1 MLLPA
6 ALRIHCSDQCKQML
20 DKLGG
25 YILEPRGTVT
35 IKVCCYCFHASL
47 SLSKICAFLFMAA
60 LWNRAGYYIFVLWF
74 LLTSFFLSFFPR
86 LISAVA
92 YWMSTTLPQKLIL
105 IISNLIIS
113 N

>member
-1 MLLPA
+1 MLLPT

-35 IKVCCYCFHASL
+35 IKVCCYVSITSL

-60 LWNRAGYYIFVLWF
+60 LCNRAGHYIFVLWF
-74 LLTSFFLSFFPR
+74 LLSSVFLSFF
-86 LISAVA
+86 LA
-92 YWMSTTLPQKLIL
+92 
-105 IISNLIIS
+105 
-113 N
+113 